1 MTQRKATWDMFK
13 LFLLKFC
20 LFSTIIIMFEQI
32 ARRQDYKYIN
42 TELECRSML
51 QTERWH
57 SAQHL

>member
-1 MTQRKATWDMFK
+1 MLK

-32 ARRQDYKYIN
+32 ARKQECTYTN
-42 TELECRSML
+42 TELECKSML
-51 QTERWH
+51 QTEKWH